1 MQINFL
7 QLLLTAVSNKSKR
20 DNFHMH
26 SNYHDMTF
34 IAITVT
40 TPRNPSFLMLM
51 IYQKKKI
58 KLFKNKVCAPI
69 KFSSFAFASKLRNVL
84 NDCRPSPNLINF

>member
-40 TPRNPSFLMLM
+40 TPRIPSFMMLM
-51 IYQKKKI
+51 IYQKK
-58 KLFKNKVCAPI
+58 N
-69 KFSSFAFASKLRNVL
+69 
-84 NDCRPSPNLINF
+84 